1 MSRRTTGTLLLVIA
15 AFLYGVRYLSAA
27 IFGSGVA
34 SWNLELFQEML
45 NYVGTAPQ
53 SWSIAALILGLFYL
67 VWAEYEA
74 TSSKTKESLKRFVS
88 YETVDQEAASQ
99 NKTE

>member
-15 AFLYGVRYLSAA
+15 ALLYSVRYLSAA
-27 IFGSGVA
+27 IFGSGVT
-34 SWNLELFQEML
+34 SWDSELFQEML
-45 NYVGTAPQ
+45 NYVGTAPRN
-53 SWSIAALILGLFYL
+53 WSIAALILGLFYL

-88 YETVDQEAASQ
+88 NETVDQEDYDS
-99 NKTE
+99 K

>member
-15 AFLYGVRYLSAA
+15 ALLYSVRYLSAA
-27 IFGSGVA
+27 IFGSGVT
-34 SWNLELFQEML
+34 SWDSDLFQGML
-45 NYVGTAPQ
+45 NYIGTAPRN
-53 SWSIAALILGLFYL
+53 WSIAALILGLFYL

-88 YETVDQEAASQ
+88 YETVDQEAESQ
-99 NKTE
+99 NKTD

>member
-15 AFLYGVRYLSAA
+15 AFLYSVRYLSAA

-34 SWNLELFQEML
+34 SWNSELFQEML

-53 SWSIAALILGLFYL
+53 SWSIAALVLGLFYL

-88 YETVDQEAASQ
+88 YESVDQEVGSQ
-99 NKTE
+99 NKTD

>member
-15 AFLYGVRYLSAA
+15 ALLYSVRYLSAA
-27 IFGSGVA
+27 IFGSGVT
-34 SWNLELFQEML
+34 SWDSDLFQGML
-45 NYVGTAPQ
+45 NYIGTAPRNL
-53 SWSIAALILGLFYL
+53 SVFALILGLFYL
-67 VWAEYEA
+67 IWAEYEA

-88 YETVDQEAASQ
+88 YETVDQEAESQ

>member
-15 AFLYGVRYLSAA
+15 AFLYGVRYLTAA

-34 SWNLELFQEML
+34 SWSSDLFQEML
-45 NYVGTAPQ
+45 NYVGTAPRN
-53 SWSIAALILGLFYL
+53 WSMVALILGLFYL
-67 VWAEYEA
+67 IWAEYEA

-88 YETVDQEAASQ
+88 HGIVDQEAESG

>member
-15 AFLYGVRYLSAA
+15 AFLYSVRYLSAA

-34 SWNLELFQEML
+34 SWSSELFQKML
-45 NYVGTAPQ
+45 KYVGTAPQ

-88 YETVDQEAASQ
+88 YETVDQEAKSQ

>member
-15 AFLYGVRYLSAA
+15 AFLYSVRYLSAA

-34 SWNLELFQEML
+34 SWNSELFQEML

>member
-15 AFLYGVRYLSAA
+15 ALLYSVRYLSAA
-27 IFGSGVA
+27 IFGSGVT
-34 SWNLELFQEML
+34 SWDSDLFQGML
-45 NYVGTAPQ
+45 NYIGTAPRN
-53 SWSIAALILGLFYL
+53 WSVGALILGLFYL

-74 TSSKTKESLKRFVS
+74 TSSKTRESLKRFVS
-88 YETVDQEAASQ
+88 YETVDQEAESQ

>member
-15 AFLYGVRYLSAA
+15 AFLYSVRYLSAA

-34 SWNLELFQEML
+34 SWNSELFQEML
-45 NYVGTAPQ
+45 NYVGTAPRN
-53 SWSIAALILGLFYL
+53 WSIAALILGLFYL

-88 YETVDQEAASQ
+88 YESVDQEAGSQ
-99 NKTE
+99 NKTD

>member
-15 AFLYGVRYLSAA
+15 AFLYGVRYVSAA
-27 IFGSGVA
+27 IFGSGVT
-34 SWNLELFQEML
+34 SWDSDLFQGML

-74 TSSKTKESLKRFVS
+74 SSSKTKERLKRFGS
-88 YETVDQEAASQ
+88 YETVDQEAESR

>member
-27 IFGSGVA
+27 IFGSGVT
-34 SWNLELFQEML
+34 SWDSDLFQGML
-45 NYVGTAPQ
+45 NYIGTAPRN
-53 SWSIAALILGLFYL
+53 WSVCALILGLFYL
-67 VWAEYEA
+67 IWAEYEA
-74 TSSKTKESLKRFVS
+74 TSSKTKESLKSFVS
-88 YETVDQEAASQ
+88 YETVDQEAESR

>member
-15 AFLYGVRYLSAA
+15 ALLYSVRYLSAA
-27 IFGSGVA
+27 IFGSGVT
-34 SWNLELFQEML
+34 SWDSDLFQGML
-45 NYVGTAPQ
+45 NYIGTAPQ

-74 TSSKTKESLKRFVS
+74 ISSKTRERLKRFVS
-88 YETVDQEAASQ
+88 YETVDQEAEIR

>member
-15 AFLYGVRYLSAA
+15 AFLYGVRYLTAA

-34 SWNLELFQEML
+34 SWSSDLFQEML
-45 NYVGTAPQ
+45 NYVGTAPRN
-53 SWSIAALILGLFYL
+53 WSMVALIMGLFYL
-67 VWAEYEA
+67 IWAEYEA

-88 YETVDQEAASQ
+88 HGIVDQEAESG

>member
-27 IFGSGVA
+27 IFGSGVT
-34 SWNLELFQEML
+34 SWNSDLFQGML
-45 NYVGTAPQ
+45 NYIGTAPQ

-74 TSSKTKESLKRFVS
+74 ISSKTRESLKRFVS
-88 YETVDQEAASQ
+88 YETVDQEAGSQ
-99 NKTE
+99 NKTD

>member
-27 IFGSGVA
+27 IFGSGIA
-34 SWNLELFQEML
+34 SWNSELFQEML

-67 VWAEYEA
+67 IWAEYE
-74 TSSKTKESLKRFVS
+74 TISSKTRESLKRFVS
-88 YETVDQEAASQ
+88 NGIVDQEAESR

>member
-15 AFLYGVRYLSAA
+15 AFLFGVRYLSAA
-27 IFGSGVA
+27 IFGSGIA
-34 SWNLELFQEML
+34 SWSSDLFQEML
-45 NYVGTAPQ
+45 NYVGTAPRN
-53 SWSIAALILGLFYL
+53 WSIVAIILGLFYL
-67 VWAEYEA
+67 IWAEYEA

-88 YETVDQEAASQ
+88 YETIDQEAESR

>member
-15 AFLYGVRYLSAA
+15 AFLYSVRYLSAA

-34 SWNLELFQEML
+34 SRNSELFQEML

-88 YETVDQEAASQ
+88 YESVDQKAGSQ
-99 NKTE
+99 NKTD

>member
-15 AFLYGVRYLSAA
+15 AFLFGVRYLSAA
-27 IFGSGVA
+27 IFGSGIA
-34 SWNLELFQEML
+34 SWNSDLFQEML
-45 NYVGTAPQ
+45 NYVGTAPRN
-53 SWSIAALILGLFYL
+53 WSMVALILGVFYL
-67 VWAEYEA
+67 IWAEYEA

-88 YETVDQEAASQ
+88 HGIVDQEAESG

>member
-15 AFLYGVRYLSAA
+15 AFLYSVRYLSAA

-34 SWNLELFQEML
+34 SWNSELFQEML

-74 TSSKTKESLKRFVS
+74 TSSKTKESLKRFVN
-88 YETVDQEAASQ
+88 YESVDQEAGSQ

>member
-15 AFLYGVRYLSAA
+15 AFLYGVRYLTAA

-34 SWNLELFQEML
+34 LWSSDLFQEML
-45 NYVGTAPQ
+45 NYVGTALRN
-53 SWSIAALILGLFYL
+53 WSIVALILGLFYL
-67 VWAEYEA
+67 IWAEYEA

-88 YETVDQEAASQ
+88 HGIVDQEAESG